1 MYVNRHFSEEE
12 TGMMNKH
19 EKNVQLYFLSREMKY
34 TTTLRYN
41 FAISRGIKEVDL
53 LLCYKSPPISQLNAV
68 QIIL

>member
-12 TGMMNKH
+12 TRMMNKH

-34 TTTLRYN
+34 RTTLRYN
-41 FAISRGIKEVDL
+41 FAISREIKEVYL
-53 LLCYKSPPISQLNAV
+53 LLCYKSPPISQLNAI